1 MVYYP
6 GVTLQL
12 KVEQKSK
19 IHNDTNSK
27 PNLPSMLSTNMAQDP
42 IPVTNIF

>member
-6 GVTLQL
+6 GVTLHL

-19 IHNDTNSK
+19 IHDTNSK
-27 PNLPSMLSTNMAQDP
+27 SNLPPTLSTNMAQDA